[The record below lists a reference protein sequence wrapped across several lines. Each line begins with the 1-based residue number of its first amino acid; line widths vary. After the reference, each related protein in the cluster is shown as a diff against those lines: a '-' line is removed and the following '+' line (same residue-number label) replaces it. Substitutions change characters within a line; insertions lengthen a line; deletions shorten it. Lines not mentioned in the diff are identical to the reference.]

1 MNIPAKSLR
10 EKDIRGFRVKL
21 KFESF
26 RVLELKCVIAKR
38 ETKSNL

>member
-1 MNIPAKSLR
+1 MNIPARNLR
-10 EKDIRGFRVKL
+10 KKDIRSFRVKL

-26 RVLELKCVIAKR
+26 RVLELKCVIEKS